1 MPSYEPSVVVADES
15 PLLRAGL
22 TTLLARGGYQ
32 VVGDAGDAEALIQAA
47 TDTLP
52 TLVITDARLGPVEEG
67 PGDEG
72 IRAAV
77 RLHEKVPE
85 MGIVV
90 LADSLDTAYAAPVFA
105 SAGTGGLG
113 YLRKSR
119 VRTIPHFL
127 DVVGRVASGEVVVDP
142 EVITRMVAA
151 SPDADAEAMARLTM
165 RQSEVLGLVQAGFP
179 ERAIISRLFSGRRQF
194 ERCLSEIFL
203 ALGLSGDIEHRRT
216 PTLLTHLASG

>member
-22 TTLLARGGYQ
+22 TDLLARGGYQ
-32 VVGDAGDAEALIQAA
+32 VVADAGDAEALIQAA

-52 TLVITDARLGPVEEG
+52 TLVVTAARLGVTSG

-72 IRAAV
+72 ITAAI

-90 LADSLDTAYAAPVFA
+90 LADSVEAAYAAPVFA
-105 SAGTGGLG
+105 STGTGGLG

-119 VRTIPHFL
+119 VRTVPHFL
-127 DVVGRVASGEVVVDP
+127 DVLGRVASGEVVVDP
-142 EVITRMVAA
+142 EVITRMVDA

-165 RQSEVLGLVQAGFP
+165 QQSEVLGLIHAGFP
-179 ERAIISRLFSGRRQF
+179 DRAIISRLFGGRGEF
-194 ERCLSEIFL
+194 ELCLSEMFL
-203 ALGLSGDIEHRRT
+203 AFGLAADVEHRRT
-216 PTLLTHLASG
+216 PTPLTHLATG

>member
-1 MPSYEPSVVVADES
+1 VHSYEPSVVVADES

-22 TTLLARGGYQ
+22 TALLARGGYQ
-32 VVGDAGDAEALIQAA
+32 VVADAADAEGLIQAA

-52 TLVITDARLGPVEEG
+52 TLVVTDARLGEG
-67 PGDEG
+67 LADEG
-72 IRAAV
+72 IRAAL

-90 LADSLDTAYAAPVFA
+90 LADSVDTAYAASAFA
-105 SAGTGGLG
+105 STGTGGLG

-119 VRTIPHFL
+119 VRTVPHFF

-142 EVITRMVAA
+142 EVISRMVEA

-165 RQSEVLGLVQAGFP
+165 RQSEVLGLIHAGFP
-179 ERAIISRLFSGRRQF
+179 ERAIIGRLFNGRRQF
-194 ERCLSEIFL
+194 EQCLSEMFL
-203 ALGLSGDIEHRRT
+203 AFGLSSDVEHRRT
-216 PTLLTHLASG
+216 PMPLTHLS

>member
-1 MPSYEPSVVVADES
+1 VPSYEPSVVVADES

-52 TLVITDARLGPVEEG
+52 TLVVTDARLGPA
-67 PGDEG
+67 DEG
-72 IRAAV
+72 IRASV

-85 MGIVV
+85 MGILV

-119 VRTIPHFL
+119 VRTVPHFL
-127 DVVGRVASGEVVVDP
+127 DVIGRVASGEVVVDP
-142 EVITRMVAA
+142 EVISRMVEAA
-151 SPDADAEAMARLTM
+151 PDADGEAMARLTM

-203 ALGLSGDIEHRRT
+203 ALGLSGDVEHRRT

>member
-22 TTLLARGGYQ
+22 TALLARGGYQ
-32 VVGDAGDAEALIQAA
+32 VVADAGDAEALVQAA

-52 TLVITDARLGPVEEG
+52 TLVVTDARLGPD
-67 PGDEG
+67 DEG
-72 IRAAV
+72 ISAAL

-90 LADSLDTAYAAPVFA
+90 LADSVDTAYAAAVFA
-105 SAGTGGLG
+105 STGTGGLG

-119 VRTIPHFL
+119 VRTVPHFL

-142 EVITRMVAA
+142 EVISRMVEA
-151 SPDADAEAMARLTM
+151 SPDADPDAMARLSM
-165 RQSEVLGLVQAGFP
+165 RQSEVLGLIQAGFP
-179 ERAIISRLFSGRRQF
+179 DRAIISRLFSGRRQF
-194 ERCLSEIFL
+194 ERCLSEMFL
-203 ALGLSGDIEHRRT
+203 AFGLSRDVEHRRT

>member
-22 TTLLARGGYQ
+22 TALLARGGYQ
-32 VVGDAGDAEALIQAA
+32 VVADAGDAEALVQAA

-52 TLVITDARLGPVEEG
+52 TLVVTDARLGPD
-67 PGDEG
+67 DEG
-72 IRAAV
+72 ISATL

-90 LADSLDTAYAAPVFA
+90 LADSVDTAYAAAVFA
-105 SAGTGGLG
+105 STGTGGLG

-119 VRTIPHFL
+119 VRTVPHFL

-142 EVITRMVAA
+142 EVISRMVEA
-151 SPDADAEAMARLTM
+151 SPDADPDAMARLSM
-165 RQSEVLGLVQAGFP
+165 RQSEVLGLIHAGFP
-179 ERAIISRLFSGRRQF
+179 DRAIISRLFSGRRQF
-194 ERCLSEIFL
+194 ERCLSEMFL
-203 ALGLSGDIEHRRT
+203 AFGLSGDVEHRRT

>member
-22 TTLLARGGYQ
+22 TALLARGGYQ
-32 VVGDAGDAEALIQAA
+32 VVADAGDAEALVQAA

-52 TLVITDARLGPVEEG
+52 TLVVTDARLGPD
-67 PGDEG
+67 DEG
-72 IRAAV
+72 ISAAL

-90 LADSLDTAYAAPVFA
+90 LADSVDTAYAAAVFA
-105 SAGTGGLG
+105 STGTGGLG

-119 VRTIPHFL
+119 VRTVPHFL

-142 EVITRMVAA
+142 EVISRMVEA
-151 SPDADAEAMARLTM
+151 SPDADPDAIARLTM
-165 RQSEVLGLVQAGFP
+165 RQSEVLGLIHAGFP
-179 ERAIISRLFSGRRQF
+179 DRAIISRFFSGRRQF
-194 ERCLSEIFL
+194 ERCLSEMFL
-203 ALGLSGDIEHRRT
+203 AFGLSGDVEHRRT
-216 PTLLTHLASG
+216 PTMLTHLASG

>member
-22 TTLLARGGYQ
+22 TDLLARGGYQ
-32 VVGDAGDAEALIQAA
+32 VVAAAGDAEALIQAA

-52 TLVITDARLGPVEEG
+52 TLVVTDARLGRD
-67 PGDEG
+67 DEG
-72 IRAAV
+72 VRAAI

-90 LADSLDTAYAAPVFA
+90 LGYSVDTAYAATVFA
-105 SAGTGGLG
+105 STGTGGLG

-119 VRTIPHFL
+119 VRTVPHFL

-142 EVITRMVAA
+142 EVITRMVAD
-151 SPDADAEAMARLTM
+151 SPDADADAMARLTM
-165 RQSEVLGLVQAGFP
+165 RQSEVLGMIQAGYP
-179 ERAIISRLFSGRRQF
+179 DRAIISRFFSGRRQF
-194 ERCLSEIFL
+194 ERCLSEMFL
-203 ALGLSGDIEHRRT
+203 AFGLPGDVEHRRT

>member
-32 VVGDAGDAEALIQAA
+32 VVADAGDAEALVQVA

-52 TLVITDARLGPVEEG
+52 TLVVTDARLSGRTD
-67 PGDEG
+67 DEG
-72 IRAAV
+72 IGAAV

-85 MGIVV
+85 MGILV
-90 LADSLDTAYAAPVFA
+90 LADSLDTAYAAAVFA
-105 SAGTGGLG
+105 SSGTGGLG

-127 DVVGRVASGEVVVDP
+127 DVIGRVSSGEVVVDP
-142 EVITRMVAA
+142 EVISRMVET
-151 SPDADAEAMARLTM
+151 SPDADGDAMARLSM
-165 RQSEVLGLVQAGFP
+165 RQSEVLGLIQAGFP
-179 ERAIISRLFSGRRQF
+179 DRAIISKLFSGRRQF

-203 ALGLSGDIEHRRT
+203 ALGLSGDVEHRRT
-216 PTLLTHLASG
+216 PTPLTHLASG

>member
-22 TTLLARGGYQ
+22 TDLLARGGYQ
-32 VVGDAGDAEALIQAA
+32 VVADAGDAEALVQAA

-52 TLVITDARLGPVEEG
+52 TLVVTDARLGAG
-67 PGDEG
+67 LRDEG
-72 IRAAV
+72 IRSAI

-90 LADSLDTAYAAPVFA
+90 LAESIDTTYAATVFA
-105 SAGTGGLG
+105 STGTGGLG

-142 EVITRMVAA
+142 EVIARMVAA
-151 SPDADAEAMARLTM
+151 SPDAGAEAIARLSQH
-165 RQSEVLGLVQAGFP
+165 QSEVLGLIHAGYP
-179 ERAIISRLFSGRRQF
+179 DRAIISRLFSGRREF
-194 ERCLSEIFL
+194 EWCLSEMFL
-203 ALGLSGDIEHRRT
+203 AFGLPSDVEHRRT
-216 PTLLTHLASG
+216 PMMLTHLG

>member
-22 TTLLARGGYQ
+22 TALLARGGYQ
-32 VVGDAGDAEALIQAA
+32 VVADAGDAEALVQAA

-52 TLVITDARLGPVEEG
+52 TLVVTDARLGPE
-67 PGDEG
+67 DEG
-72 IRAAV
+72 ISATL

-90 LADSLDTAYAAPVFA
+90 LADSVDTAYAAAVFA
-105 SAGTGGLG
+105 STGTGGLG

-119 VRTIPHFL
+119 VRTVPHFL

-142 EVITRMVAA
+142 EVISRMVEA
-151 SPDADAEAMARLTM
+151 SPDADPDAMARLSM
-165 RQSEVLGLVQAGFP
+165 RQSEVLGMIQAGFP
-179 ERAIISRLFSGRRQF
+179 DRAIISRFFSGRRQF
-194 ERCLSEIFL
+194 ERCLSEMFL
-203 ALGLSGDIEHRRT
+203 AFGLSGDVEHRRT
-216 PTLLTHLASG
+216 PTMLTHLASG

>member
-1 MPSYEPSVVVADES
+1 MSSYEPSVVVADES

-22 TTLLARGGYQ
+22 TALLARGGYQ
-32 VVGDAGDAEALIQAA
+32 VVADASDAEALVQAA

-52 TLVITDARLGPVEEG
+52 TLVVTDARLGPD
-67 PGDEG
+67 DEG
-72 IRAAV
+72 ISATL

-90 LADSLDTAYAAPVFA
+90 LADSVDTAYAAAVFA
-105 SAGTGGLG
+105 STGTGGLG

-119 VRTIPHFL
+119 VRTVPHFL

-142 EVITRMVAA
+142 EVIARMVEA
-151 SPDADAEAMARLTM
+151 SPDADPDAMARLSM
-165 RQSEVLGLVQAGFP
+165 RQSEVLGLIQAGFP
-179 ERAIISRLFSGRRQF
+179 DRAIISRLFNGRRQF
-194 ERCLSEIFL
+194 ERCLSEMFL
-203 ALGLSGDIEHRRT
+203 AFGLSRDVEHRRT

>member
-22 TTLLARGGYQ
+22 TALLARGGYQ
-32 VVGDAGDAEALIQAA
+32 VVADAGDAEALVQAA

-52 TLVITDARLGPVEEG
+52 TVVITDARLG

-90 LADSLDTAYAAPVFA
+90 LADTVDTAYAASVFA
-105 SAGTGGLG
+105 SSGTGGLG

-142 EVITRMVAA
+142 EVISRMVAV

-165 RQSEVLGLVQAGFP
+165 RQSEVLGLIQAGFP
-179 ERAIISRLFSGRRQF
+179 DRAIISRLFSGRRQF
-194 ERCLSEIFL
+194 ERCLSEMFL
-203 ALGLSGDIEHRRT
+203 AFGLAADVEHRRT

>member
-22 TTLLARGGYQ
+22 TDLLARGGYQ
-32 VVGDAGDAEALIQAA
+32 VVADAADAEALIQAA

-52 TLVITDARLGPVEEG
+52 TLVVTDARLGARQA
-67 PGDEG
+67 EG
-72 IRAAV
+72 IGAAL

-90 LADSLDTAYAAPVFA
+90 LADSVDAAYAASVFT
-105 SAGTGGLG
+105 STGTGGLG

-119 VRTIPHFL
+119 VRTIPHFF

-142 EVITRMVAA
+142 EVISRMVEA
-151 SPDADAEAMARLTM
+151 SPDADAEVIARLTM
-165 RQSEVLGLVQAGFP
+165 RQSEVLGLIHAGFP
-179 ERAIISRLFSGRRQF
+179 ERAIISRLFGGRRQF
-194 ERCLSEIFL
+194 ERCLSEMFL
-203 ALGLSGDIEHRRT
+203 AFGLSEDVEHRRT
-216 PTLLTHLASG
+216 PMPLTHLG

>member
-22 TTLLARGGYQ
+22 TALLARGGYQ
-32 VVGDAGDAEALIQAA
+32 VVADAGDAEALVQAA

-52 TLVITDARLGPVEEG
+52 TLVVTDARLGPD
-67 PGDEG
+67 DEG
-72 IRAAV
+72 IRASL

-90 LADSLDTAYAAPVFA
+90 LADSVDTAYAAAVFA
-105 SAGTGGLG
+105 STGTGGLG

-119 VRTIPHFL
+119 VRTVPHFL

-142 EVITRMVAA
+142 EVISRMVEA
-151 SPDADAEAMARLTM
+151 SPDADPDAIGRLTM
-165 RQSEVLGLVQAGFP
+165 RQSEVLGLIHAGFP
-179 ERAIISRLFSGRRQF
+179 DRAIISRLFSGRRQF
-194 ERCLSEIFL
+194 ERCLSEMFL
-203 ALGLSGDIEHRRT
+203 AFGLSGDVEHRRT

>member
-22 TTLLARGGYQ
+22 TALLARGGYQ
-32 VVGDAGDAEALIQAA
+32 VVADAGDAEALVQAA

-52 TLVITDARLGPVEEG
+52 TLVVTDARLGPE
-67 PGDEG
+67 DEG
-72 IRAAV
+72 ISATL

-90 LADSLDTAYAAPVFA
+90 LADSVDTAYAAAVFA
-105 SAGTGGLG
+105 STGTGGLG

-142 EVITRMVAA
+142 EVISRMVEA
-151 SPDADAEAMARLTM
+151 SPDADPDAIGRLTM
-165 RQSEVLGLVQAGFP
+165 RQSEVLGLIHAGFP
-179 ERAIISRLFSGRRQF
+179 DRAIISRFFSGRRQF
-194 ERCLSEIFL
+194 ERCLSEMFL
-203 ALGLSGDIEHRRT
+203 AFGLSGDVEHRRT
-216 PTLLTHLASG
+216 PTMLTHLASG

>member
-22 TTLLARGGYQ
+22 TALLARGGYQ
-32 VVGDAGDAEALIQAA
+32 VVADAGDAEALVQAA

-52 TLVITDARLGPVEEG
+52 TLVVTDARLGPD
-67 PGDEG
+67 DEG
-72 IRAAV
+72 VSATL

-90 LADSLDTAYAAPVFA
+90 LADSVDTAYAAAVFA
-105 SAGTGGLG
+105 STGTGGLG

-119 VRTIPHFL
+119 VRTVPHFL

-142 EVITRMVAA
+142 EVISRMVEA
-151 SPDADAEAMARLTM
+151 SPDADADAMARLSM
-165 RQSEVLGLVQAGFP
+165 RQSEVLGLIQAGFP
-179 ERAIISRLFSGRRQF
+179 DRAIISRFFSGRRQF
-194 ERCLSEIFL
+194 ERCLSEMFL
-203 ALGLSGDIEHRRT
+203 AFGLSGDVEHRRT

>member
-22 TTLLARGGYQ
+22 TALLARGGYQ
-32 VVGDAGDAEALIQAA
+32 VVADAGDAEALVQAA

-52 TLVITDARLGPVEEG
+52 TLVVTDARLGPD
-67 PGDEG
+67 DEG
-72 IRAAV
+72 ISATL

-90 LADSLDTAYAAPVFA
+90 LADSVDTAYAAAVFA
-105 SAGTGGLG
+105 STGTGGLG

-119 VRTIPHFL
+119 VRTVPHFL

-142 EVITRMVAA
+142 EVISRMVEA
-151 SPDADAEAMARLTM
+151 SPDADPDAMARLSM
-165 RQSEVLGLVQAGFP
+165 RQSEVLGLIQAGFP
-179 ERAIISRLFSGRRQF
+179 DRAIISRLFSGRRQF
-194 ERCLSEIFL
+194 ERCLSEMFL
-203 ALGLSGDIEHRRT
+203 AFGLSGDVEHRRT

>member
-22 TTLLARGGYQ
+22 TALLARGGYQ
-32 VVGDAGDAEALIQAA
+32 VVADAGDAEALVQAA

-52 TLVITDARLGPVEEG
+52 TLVVTDARLGPD
-67 PGDEG
+67 DEG
-72 IRAAV
+72 ISAAL

-90 LADSLDTAYAAPVFA
+90 LADSVDTAYAAAVFA
-105 SAGTGGLG
+105 STGTGGLG

-119 VRTIPHFL
+119 VRTVPHFL

-142 EVITRMVAA
+142 EVISRMVEA
-151 SPDADAEAMARLTM
+151 SPDADPDAMARLSM
-165 RQSEVLGLVQAGFP
+165 RQSEVLGMIQAGFP
-179 ERAIISRLFSGRRQF
+179 DRAIISRFFSGRRQF
-194 ERCLSEIFL
+194 ERCLSEMFL
-203 ALGLSGDIEHRRT
+203 AFGLSGDVEHRRT
-216 PTLLTHLASG
+216 PTLLTHLASS

>member
-1 MPSYEPSVVVADES
+1 MSSYEPSVVVADES

-22 TTLLARGGYQ
+22 TALLARGGYQ
-32 VVGDAGDAEALIQAA
+32 VVADAGDAEALVQAA

-52 TLVITDARLGPVEEG
+52 TLVVTDARLGPE
-67 PGDEG
+67 DEG
-72 IRAAV
+72 ISATL

-90 LADSLDTAYAAPVFA
+90 LADSVDTAYAAAVFA
-105 SAGTGGLG
+105 STGTGGLG

-142 EVITRMVAA
+142 EVISRMVEA
-151 SPDADAEAMARLTM
+151 SPDADPDAIGRLTM
-165 RQSEVLGLVQAGFP
+165 RQSEVLGLIHAGFP
-179 ERAIISRLFSGRRQF
+179 GRAIISRFFSGRRQF
-194 ERCLSEIFL
+194 ERCLSEMFL
-203 ALGLSGDIEHRRT
+203 AFGLSGDVEHRRT
-216 PTLLTHLASG
+216 PTMLTHLASG

>member
-22 TTLLARGGYQ
+22 TALLARGGYQ
-32 VVGDAGDAEALIQAA
+32 VVADAGDAEALVQAA

-52 TLVITDARLGPVEEG
+52 TLVVTDARLGPD
-67 PGDEG
+67 DEG
-72 IRAAV
+72 ISATL

-85 MGIVV
+85 MGVVV
-90 LADSLDTAYAAPVFA
+90 LADSVDTAFAAAVFA
-105 SAGTGGLG
+105 STGTGGLG

-119 VRTIPHFL
+119 VRTVPHFL

-142 EVITRMVAA
+142 EVISQMVEA
-151 SPDADAEAMARLTM
+151 SPDADPDAIARLTM
-165 RQSEVLGLVQAGFP
+165 RQSEVLGLIHAGYP
-179 ERAIISRLFSGRRQF
+179 DRAIISRLFSGRRQF
-194 ERCLSEIFL
+194 ERCLSEMFL
-203 ALGLSGDIEHRRT
+203 AFGLSRDVEHRRT

>member
-22 TTLLARGGYQ
+22 TALLARGGYQ
-32 VVGDAGDAEALIQAA
+32 VVADAGDAETLVQAT

-52 TLVITDARLGPVEEG
+52 TLVITDARLGPAGEG
-67 PGDEG
+67 V
-72 IRAAV
+72 RAAL

-90 LADSLDTAYAAPVFA
+90 LGDSVDTAYAASVFT
-105 SAGTGGLG
+105 STGTGGLG

-119 VRTIPHFL
+119 VRTVPHFL

-142 EVITRMVAA
+142 EVITRMVAE
-151 SPDADAEAMARLTM
+151 SPDADPDAMARLSM
-165 RQSEVLGLVQAGFP
+165 RQSEVLGLIQAGFP

-194 ERCLSEIFL
+194 ERCLSEMFL
-203 ALGLSGDIEHRRT
+203 AFGLPPDVEHRRT
-216 PTLLTHLASG
+216 PTLLSHLGTG

>member
-52 TLVITDARLGPVEEG
+52 TLVITDARLGPD
-67 PGDEG
+67 DEG

-90 LADSLDTAYAAPVFA
+90 LADSLDTAFAAPVFA

-142 EVITRMVAA
+142 EVISQMVAA

-203 ALGLSGDIEHRRT
+203 ALGLPGDVEHRRT
-216 PTLLTHLASG
+216 PTLLTHLTSG

>member
-22 TTLLARGGYQ
+22 TALLARGGYQ
-32 VVGDAGDAEALIQAA
+32 VVADAGDAEALVQAA

-52 TLVITDARLGPVEEG
+52 TLVVTDARLGPD
-67 PGDEG
+67 DEG
-72 IRAAV
+72 ISAAL

-90 LADSLDTAYAAPVFA
+90 LGDSVETSYAAAVFA
-105 SAGTGGLG
+105 STGTGGLG

-119 VRTIPHFL
+119 VRTVPHFF
-127 DVVGRVASGEVVVDP
+127 DVVGRVASGEIVVDP
-142 EVITRMVAA
+142 EVISRMVEA
-151 SPDADAEAMARLTM
+151 SPDADPDAIARLTM
-165 RQSEVLGLVQAGFP
+165 RQSEVLGLIHAGFP
-179 ERAIISRLFSGRRQF
+179 DRAIISRFFSGRRQF
-194 ERCLSEIFL
+194 ERCLSEMFL
-203 ALGLSGDIEHRRT
+203 AFGLSADVEHRRT

>member
-1 MPSYEPSVVVADES
+1 MSSYEPSVVVADES

-22 TTLLARGGYQ
+22 TALLARGGYQ
-32 VVGDAGDAEALIQAA
+32 VVADAGDAEALVQAA

-52 TLVITDARLGPVEEG
+52 TLVVTDARLGPD
-67 PGDEG
+67 DEG
-72 IRAAV
+72 ISATL

-90 LADSLDTAYAAPVFA
+90 LADSVDTAYAAAVFA
-105 SAGTGGLG
+105 STGTGGLG

-119 VRTIPHFL
+119 VRTVPHFL

-142 EVITRMVAA
+142 EVISQMVEA
-151 SPDADAEAMARLTM
+151 SPDADPDAMARLSM
-165 RQSEVLGLVQAGFP
+165 RQSEVLGLIQAGFP
-179 ERAIISRLFSGRRQF
+179 DRAIISRLFSGRRQF
-194 ERCLSEIFL
+194 ELCLSEMFL
-203 ALGLSGDIEHRRT
+203 AFGLSGDVEHRRT

>member
-1 MPSYEPSVVVADES
+1 MSSYEPSVVVADES

-22 TTLLARGGYQ
+22 TALLARGGYQ
-32 VVGDAGDAEALIQAA
+32 VVADAGDAEALVQAA

-52 TLVITDARLGPVEEG
+52 TLVVTDARLGPD
-67 PGDEG
+67 DEG
-72 IRAAV
+72 ISATL

-90 LADSLDTAYAAPVFA
+90 LADSVDTAYAAAVFA
-105 SAGTGGLG
+105 STGTGGLG

-119 VRTIPHFL
+119 VRTVPHFL

-142 EVITRMVAA
+142 EVISRMVEA
-151 SPDADAEAMARLTM
+151 SPDADPDAMARLSM
-165 RQSEVLGLVQAGFP
+165 RQSEVLGLIQAGFP
-179 ERAIISRLFSGRRQF
+179 DRAIISRLFSGRRQF
-194 ERCLSEIFL
+194 ERCLSEMFL
-203 ALGLSGDIEHRRT
+203 AFGLSRDVEHRRT

>member
-1 MPSYEPSVVVADES
+1 MSSYEPSVVVADAS

-22 TTLLARGGYQ
+22 TDLLARGGYQ
-32 VVGDAGDAEALIQAA
+32 VVADAGDAEALIQAA

-52 TLVITDARLGPVEEG
+52 TLAVTDARLGPV
-67 PGDEG
+67 DEG

-90 LADSLDTAYAAPVFA
+90 LGDTVETAYAASVFA
-105 SAGTGGLG
+105 STGTGGLG

-142 EVITRMVAA
+142 EVISRMVEA
-151 SPDADAEAMARLTM
+151 SPDADPEAIARLTM
-165 RQSEVLGLVQAGFP
+165 RQSEVLGLIHAGFP
-179 ERAIISRLFSGRRQF
+179 DRAIISRFFSGRRQF
-194 ERCLSEIFL
+194 ERCLSEMFL
-203 ALGLSGDIEHRRT
+203 AFGLSRDVEHRRT
-216 PTLLTHLASG
+216 PMPLTHLASG

>member
-1 MPSYEPSVVVADES
+1 MPSYEPSVVVADVS

-52 TLVITDARLGPVEEG
+52 TLVVTDARLGPA
-67 PGDEG
+67 DEG
-72 IRAAV
+72 IRAAI

-90 LADSLDTAYAAPVFA
+90 LADSVDTAYAAPVFA
-105 SAGTGGLG
+105 STGTGGLG

-142 EVITRMVAA
+142 EVISRMVAGA
-151 SPDADAEAMARLTM
+151 PDADAEAMARLSM
-165 RQSEVLGLVQAGFP
+165 RQSEVLGLIQAGFP
-179 ERAIISRLFSGRRQF
+179 DRAIISRLFSSRRQF

-203 ALGLSGDIEHRRT
+203 ALGLSGDVEHRRT

>member
-22 TTLLARGGYQ
+22 TALLARGGYQ
-32 VVGDAGDAEALIQAA
+32 VVAAAADAEALIQAA

-52 TLVITDARLGPVEEG
+52 TLVVADARLGAG
-67 PGDEG
+67 LADEG
-72 IRAAV
+72 IRAAL

-90 LADSLDTAYAAPVFA
+90 LADSVDTAYAASVFA
-105 SAGTGGLG
+105 STGTGGLG

-119 VRTIPHFL
+119 VRTIPHFF

-142 EVITRMVAA
+142 EVISQMLAA
-151 SPDADAEAMARLTM
+151 SPDADADAMARLTV
-165 RQSEVLGLVQAGFP
+165 RQSEVLGMIQAGFP
-179 ERAIISRLFSGRRQF
+179 ERAIISRFFSGRRQF
-194 ERCLSEIFL
+194 EQCLSEMFL
-203 ALGLSGDIEHRRT
+203 AFGLSLDVEHRRT
-216 PTLLTHLASG
+216 PMPLTHLVSG